1 MVAVLQFY
9 QEIFEGQHS
18 IGDVKEPAREPPAK
32 LVYCHG
38 KADAL
43 TLDSTKAQVKSIA
56 RIDKNSTRGQGSA
69 GGPRGAETA
78 RVNAVTA
85 PWHGGAWGDTGGQN
99 ADPTPP
105 GTPPAWSS
113 DSGGGVAV
121 WQDTGGQTSNG
132 LSQAWQRSL

>member
-1 MVAVLQFY
+1 M
-9 QEIFEGQHS
+9 
-18 IGDVKEPAREPPAK
+18 KEPAGPPAN

-43 TLDSTKAQVKSIA
+43 TLDSTKAKVKSIA
-56 RIDKNSTRGQGSA
+56 RIDKNTGARGQGSA
-69 GGPRGAETA
+69 GGPRGADTA

-85 PWHGGAWGDTGGQN
+85 PWHGGAWGDLGGQD

-113 DSGGGVAV
+113 DSGGGAAV
-121 WQDTGGQTSNG
+121 WQDKAESQTGDG